1 MKKFLIPILLI
12 VGIIGAYWVAF
23 GNPIKK
29 IFPGAG
35 SGKDSS
41 DTPAP
46 VVDPV
51 EPGKVSPHAPAAQTS
66 FLKNPVPGKDSRG
79 FPLSI
84 GSHGQYV
91 EIIQKALNER
101 FGSNL
106 VVDGVFGTKT
116 AKALSTH
123 GYNPDAIYYKH
134 FNEIVGFQYWK

>member
-12 VGIIGAYWVAF
+12 VGIIGAYWVAY
-23 GNPIKK
+23 GNPIDK
-29 IFPGAG
+29 IFKRSNPDQPDDTSTG
-35 SGKDSS
+35 SVPADSAS
-41 DTPAP
+41 
-46 VVDPV
+46 
-51 EPGKVSPHAPAAQTS
+51 VSPNSTAAQSS
-66 FLKNPVPGKDSRG
+66 FMKQPVPGKDAKG
-79 FPLSI
+79 FPLSV
-84 GSHGQYV
+84 GSRGQYV